1 MCRLLNPTTS
11 EKERRRLEQEAA
23 GVSLRL
29 DATKEVTAHMRIENK
44 INEYIELFE
53 KVRGRVGD
61 DTLALAVAQEIG
73 KSLRVEQMH
82 AGRPPAPRD
91 ARDEQ
96 SATDRQR
103 GMLRRLGVADHATPH
118 LTKARASELID
129 EAMAKA
135 AV

>member
-1 MCRLLNPTTS
+1 MKL
-11 EKERRRLEQEAA
+11 
-23 GVSLRL
+23 
-29 DATKEVTAHMRIENK
+29 ENK
-44 INEYIELFE
+44 MNEYVELFG
-53 KVRGRVGD
+53 KVRSRVSD
-61 DTLALAVAQEIG
+61 DNLAMSIVEQIG
-73 KSLRVEQMH
+73 KDLRVEQMH
-82 AGRPPAPRD
+82 AGRPPARD

-103 GMLRRLGVADHATPH
+103 GMLRRLGVADYATPH